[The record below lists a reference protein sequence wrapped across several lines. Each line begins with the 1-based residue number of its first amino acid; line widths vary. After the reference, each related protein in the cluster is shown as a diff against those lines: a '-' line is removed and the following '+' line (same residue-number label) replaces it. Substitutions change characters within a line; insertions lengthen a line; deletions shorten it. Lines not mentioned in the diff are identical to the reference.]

1 MLLVSMC
8 ELVCHHAAGYPSEV
22 SLTASTPRTLIMTW
36 EPPTYV
42 PKKHGSFVAYTVEC
56 SSGGKATSTYKLKNV
71 TEVTIDNFLPYKT
84 YDCCV
89 SFFTEQANSTEIC
102 EQQRTPEDGTVSYTQ
117 FSKIMLS

>member
-1 MLLVSMC
+1 MLLVSLL
-8 ELVCHHAAGYPSEV
+8 ELVRHHAPGYPSEV

-56 SSGGKATSTYKLKNV
+56 SSGAKATSSYKLTNV
-71 TEVTIDNFLPYKT
+71 TQVTIDDCLPYKT

-89 SFFTEQANSTEIC
+89 SLFTAQANSTEIC
-102 EQQRTPEDGTVSYTQ
+102 EQQRTPEDGKVSYTC
-117 FSKIMLS
+117 SLEK